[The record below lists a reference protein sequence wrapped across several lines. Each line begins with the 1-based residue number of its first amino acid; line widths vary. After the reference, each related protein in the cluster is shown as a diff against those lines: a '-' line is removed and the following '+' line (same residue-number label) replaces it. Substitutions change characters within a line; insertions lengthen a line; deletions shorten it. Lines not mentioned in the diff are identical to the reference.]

1 VAWLTGKKNAVPT
14 CVRALLL
21 GSVLC
26 LLAAA
31 PARSAPAWLAPVTLS
46 APGKDAFNAG
56 LATDAA
62 GNSIVVW
69 ERQHET
75 GASHDIQVATR
86 SPGTAF
92 SAPTDLSLTSTDPVV
107 AMAPD
112 GEAAIAWRHF
122 AAGQYAIQVA
132 TRHPGGGLSPPVTV
146 MQVPT
151 NDQPV
156 GIHLAINDAGAIV
169 IAWSQLDPSSEINIH
184 HVLGPPLF
192 IMSSVRPAGGSFST
206 PKRVSPPEP
215 SHLPAPGGEEPA
227 QKEARYEGERNDWA
241 ERGLYATGADVAIDG
256 AGNATVVWSYIDAEE
271 TLVQTSTSPAP
282 GSFSPYATL
291 SAAGFKADEAR
302 LGVDAAG
309 DAIVVWRFREGTVKA
324 GITNLG
330 LQAAIRPSSGSFSI
344 PVSLSPAGVA
354 AEVPKLAVT
363 PAGTATVLWRVVVGN
378 VPVAL
383 QSVDI
388 QLGGP
393 PSAVEEVPLKT
404 GDQPTFVDLA
414 TNSNGDLMLA
424 WSATVAATNRTRGS
438 TRKAAGAYA
447 TSADVSEPSI
457 EAFQPDV
464 AIDDGGSGV
473 AVWTRSDGK
482 NKLVEAA
489 GYDAV
494 PPGLTAVSI
503 PSTGTVGT
511 PVQFAA
517 SPVDDWPIGPARF
530 AFGDGTAASGDG
542 VSHAYLAPGTYQ
554 VTATAEDAAR
564 TTTSSHGTIT
574 IVARNQFTIG
584 HLSLNRRKGT
594 ATLSVTVP
602 EPGRLVLTGPGVK
615 RASVSFATPG
625 TVKLPVRA
633 TGKSGRRLVEEG
645 RLKALLKV
653 AYSPDGGTTNV
664 RHKKVMLVKKPG

>member
-1 VAWLTGKKNAVPT
+1 M
-14 CVRALLL
+14 
-21 GSVLC
+21 
-26 LLAAA
+26 
-31 PARSAPAWLAPVTLS
+31 TLS

-75 GASHDIQVATR
+75 GAPHDIQVATR

-92 SAPTDLSLTSTDPVV
+92 SAPADLSLTSTDPVV

-132 TRHPGGGLSPPVTV
+132 TRHPGDALSAPVTV
-146 MQVPT
+146 TQVPT

-156 GIHLAINDAGAIV
+156 GIHLAIDDAGAIV
-169 IAWSQLDPSSEINIH
+169 IAWGQLDPSSEIDIH

-215 SHLPAPGGEEPA
+215 SHLPAPPGEEPA

-241 ERGLYATGADVAIDG
+241 ERGLYATGADVSIDG

-271 TLVQTSTSPAP
+271 TLVQTSTSPAA

-309 DAIVVWRFREGTVKA
+309 DAIVVWRFRERESRHHEPGPA
-324 GITNLG
+324 GG
-330 LQAAIRPSSGSFSI
+330 DQALRRQLLRFGQPLSRRSRGRGPETRGHPGRHGDGPLEGRGGERADRPSVGGH
-344 PVSLSPAGVA
+344 PARR
-354 AEVPKLAVT
+354 
-363 PAGTATVLWRVVVGN
+363 TA
-378 VPVAL
+378 
-383 QSVDI
+383 
-388 QLGGP
+388 LGGRGSP
-393 PSAVEEVPLKT
+393 TET

-438 TRKAAGAYA
+438 TRKAGGAYA

-482 NKLVEAA
+482 NKLSKRPATTRCR
-489 GYDAV
+489 
-494 PPGLTAVSI
+494 PG
-503 PSTGTVGT
+503 
-511 PVQFAA
+511 
-517 SPVDDWPIGPARF
+517 
-530 AFGDGTAASGDG
+530 
-542 VSHAYLAPGTYQ
+542 
-554 VTATAEDAAR
+554 
-564 TTTSSHGTIT
+564 
-574 IVARNQFTIG
+574 
-584 HLSLNRRKGT
+584 
-594 ATLSVTVP
+594 
-602 EPGRLVLTGPGVK
+602 
-615 RASVSFATPG
+615 
-625 TVKLPVRA
+625 
-633 TGKSGRRLVEEG
+633 
-645 RLKALLKV
+645 
-653 AYSPDGGTTNV
+653 
-664 RHKKVMLVKKPG
+664 